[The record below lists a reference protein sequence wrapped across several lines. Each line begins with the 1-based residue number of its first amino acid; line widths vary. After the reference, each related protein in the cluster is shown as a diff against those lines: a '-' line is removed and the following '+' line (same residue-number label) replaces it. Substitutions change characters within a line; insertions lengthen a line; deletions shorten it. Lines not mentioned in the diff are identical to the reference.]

1 MFNTLN
7 LKPCLALISRRIIIH
22 LLEDHLDEAG
32 PAHRIEL
39 LLARHARARLGGREP
54 LGLGG
59 GSRLTGVLVL
69 QRAEFRDL
77 LWDVWTTLL
86 RSRQLYLDSP
96 IGSKLST

>member
-1 MFNTLN
+1 M
-7 LKPCLALISRRIIIH
+7 AVGVGRY
-22 LLEDHLDEAG
+22 
-32 PAHRIEL
+32 EL
-39 LLARHARARLGGREP
+39 TTQP

-59 GSRLTGVLVL
+59 ASRLTGVLVL

-96 IGSKLST
+96 IGSKLSTYCMKLALV